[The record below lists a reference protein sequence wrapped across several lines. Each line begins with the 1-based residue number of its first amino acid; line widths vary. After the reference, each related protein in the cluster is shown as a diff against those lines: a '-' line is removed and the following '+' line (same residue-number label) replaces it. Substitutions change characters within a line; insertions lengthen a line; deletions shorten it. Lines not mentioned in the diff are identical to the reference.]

1 MSMDGYFTGL
11 VSLTSASAVDQLQ
24 SALKQKEGEL
34 HNVQV
39 TNTECVYYIVENIGE
54 FRENLMNGL
63 IIANGYERV
72 HKFEE
77 ESCNLPNSPMFY
89 PVLYDRVNIPFS
101 WKYWCGNKVGSVVI

>member
-1 MSMDGYFTGL
+1 
-11 VSLTSASAVDQLQ
+11 
-24 SALKQKEGEL
+24 
-34 HNVQV
+34 
-39 TNTECVYYIVENIGE
+39 
-54 FRENLMNGL
+54 MNGL

-101 WKYWCGNKVGSVVI
+101 WKYWCGNKVGSVVVGFSTTNVNIFPQPKLNPSNTFLYI